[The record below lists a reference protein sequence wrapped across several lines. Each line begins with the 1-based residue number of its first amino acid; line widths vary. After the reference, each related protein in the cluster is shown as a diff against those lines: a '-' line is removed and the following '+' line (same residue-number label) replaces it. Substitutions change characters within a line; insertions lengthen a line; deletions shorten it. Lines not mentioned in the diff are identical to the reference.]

1 MQLRKPPA
9 ALVPLLLL
17 ALCAC
22 GPEDD
27 VPLIP
32 MDATLEARMASE
44 GLRYGEYAQWP
55 EDIPPDIPPLQG
67 EIRVVKVIPGQQYR
81 IDYSAVTKEAI
92 AQYLAQ
98 LEALG
103 FQLDYFVYTAPSI
116 PDDQTAARIARGEW
130 DTVEITK
137 GPYHMRLEAGDLGA
151 NLDIDN
157 ADFMTPGP
165 PPRITPT
172 PLVWPSDIPARVP
185 QPATCQMTYL
195 TELGGEYA
203 GGYQIE
209 FDCTDPLVQE
219 RFVEALLAA
228 GLTETDRLVS
238 DTGQNVYITLA
249 DSDVAVKAGGVVG
262 SFFMITVWPAGGL
275 KGTPSVW
282 PTATRGSLPRA
293 TPNVGPT
300 ATPIGRLAAT
310 PTTRPMATTGVGM
323 TQTASSLP
331 KATPTVRATAT
342 AAALPT
348 ATRVTW
354 PSDIPARIPEPP
366 SCRVFY
372 VGALETGG
380 YLIGLDCPEHGL
392 HERFV
397 EALLA
402 AGLTETHRAV
412 STAGDVVELTLQDDE
427 IAVDVFPNPGAG
439 YTIQVRPLTQ

>member
-1 MQLRKPPA
+1 
-9 ALVPLLLL
+9 
-17 ALCAC
+17 
-22 GPEDD
+22 
-27 VPLIP
+27 
-32 MDATLEARMASE
+32 
-44 GLRYGEYAQWP
+44 
-55 EDIPPDIPPLQG
+55 
-67 EIRVVKVIPGQQYR
+67 
-81 IDYSAVTKEAI
+81 
-92 AQYLAQ
+92 
-98 LEALG
+98 
-103 FQLDYFVYTAPSI
+103 
-116 PDDQTAARIARGEW
+116 
-130 DTVEITK
+130 
-137 GPYHMRLEAGDLGA
+137 
-151 NLDIDN
+151 
-157 ADFMTPGP
+157 
-165 PPRITPT
+165 
-172 PLVWPSDIPARVP
+172 
-185 QPATCQMTYL
+185 MTYL

-354 PSDIPARIPEPP
+354 PGDIPARIPEPP
-366 SCRVFY
+366 SCEVFY

-412 STAGDVVELTLQDDE
+412 STAGDVVELTLQDAE